1 MLSTFPAGECWRSL
15 RPRFSPGCRRSRS
28 RPPQRPTSPKPSRG
42 SLKSGILPPGQPATD
57 LRLDRGYARPSY
69 RPGCFVVHWLDRDI
83 RETPESSGD
92 FTKRSRFVAER
103 DSLNAA
109 VLGPD
114 VTSDQREFDLFI
126 REVVREMTV
135 KSGQKCTAIRRIL
148 VPRAREQAVIG
159 ALTARLSEVKLG
171 DPRVNDKVMGPFGQ
185 SRATGIRPRAGCRP
199 SEL

>member
-1 MLSTFPAGECWRSL
+1 MLEKFAPAFLAGVPSITKPATTTAYVAEAVARL
-15 RPRFSPGCRRSRS
+15 SRIGNS
-28 RPPQRPTSPKPSRG
+28 S
-42 SLKSGILPPGQPATD
+42 PGQPATD
-57 LRLDRGYARPSY
+57 LRLDRRSARPSY

-83 RETPESSGD
+83 RETPQSSGD